1 MSQEQ
6 TAKIIGKSQSAVAN
20 KLRILKHS
28 PEVLQALRK
37 GELTERH
44 ARALLTL
51 PGEEEKLRAI
61 AVIVAGHMSVAQ
73 TERYIRELLAG
84 PRKRESA
91 ASVRSFLKTLTQT
104 MEKIQSSGIPAVS
117 ERRETDTQIVFTITI
132 PK

>member
-1 MSQEQ
+1 
-6 TAKIIGKSQSAVAN
+6 
-20 KLRILKHS
+20 
-28 PEVLQALRK
+28 
-37 GELTERH
+37 
-44 ARALLTL
+44 
-51 PGEEEKLRAI
+51 
-61 AVIVAGHMSVAQ
+61 MSVAQ

-84 PRKRESA
+84 PRKRESS